1 MKTMGYFVF
10 QTEQEAE
17 AAEATI
23 VANVYAFA
31 SVNVPE
37 RVSQSPVGLYSFSA
51 ATGKLRPDAC
61 VTTRWAVPFEA
72 VEGWVFPVP
81 PDIPPMTSEQMTA
94 GINAQVIEQYTA
106 LESEN
111 AVPEV

>member
-1 MKTMGYFVF
+1 MKAMGYFVF

-31 SVNVPE
+31 SANVPE

-51 ATGKLRPDAC
+51 ETGELRQDAC
-61 VTTRWAVPFEA
+61 VTTRWAIPFEA

-81 PDIPPMTSEQMTA
+81 PDISPMASEQMIA
-94 GINAQVIEQYTA
+94 GISAEIVEAYTPIETG
-106 LESEN
+106 
-111 AVPEV
+111 EVFV

>member
-1 MKTMGYFVF
+1 MGYFVF
-10 QTEQEAE
+10 PTQNEAE
-17 AAEATI
+17 AAEAAI

-31 SVNVPE
+31 SANLPE

-51 ATGKLRPDAC
+51 ETGELRQDAC
-61 VTTRWAVPFEA
+61 ITTRWAVPFEA

-94 GINAQVIEQYTA
+94 G
-106 LESEN
+106 LE
-111 AVPEV
+111 AAPILDEVTFLSVEGDF